1 MPRIKRSNN
10 GTLINTDFNNNKS
23 IFDTNFSGTKSN
35 FDINLN
41 KNIEVIISH
50 LRAELVPRRLQDF
63 ITIDEK
69 DITDNSY
76 LYVDNNGTDSKIPV
90 TSIANAI
97 DYEKL
102 KNIPSIEG
110 VKLIGNKNFP
120 DFGLDNID
128 YDYIA
133 NLK

>member
-1 MPRIKRSNN
+1 MPRIKRNCSNFN
-10 GTLINTDFNNNKS
+10 VDFNANNSNFNIDFSKKESKFGSAIEKNTEILINKLES
-23 IFDTNFSGTKSN
+23 R
-35 FDINLN
+35 
-41 KNIEVIISH
+41 V
-50 LRAELVPRRLQDF
+50 VPRRLDDF
-63 ITIDEK
+63 ETIDGEDIK
-69 DITDNSY
+69 DDSY
-76 LYVDNNGTDSKIPV
+76 LYVDNNGTDSKISV

-133 NLK
+133 SLE